1 MNNVKYKLYG
11 VNLNNSYTLEEIKRT
26 TNLDQFDRLVYK
38 VSKKGG

>member
-1 MNNVKYKLYG
+1 MNNVEYKLYG

-38 VSKKGG
+38 IIKKGI

>member
-38 VSKKGG
+38 IIKIGI